1 MTDRHDTSPADLP
14 APPLPAPGARWALFL
29 DVDGTLLGFHDDPAA
44 VAVPPPLL
52 ALLHDLHASLDGALA
67 LVSGRAL
74 GDLETL
80 FGQQPWAMA
89 GLHGLQ
95 LRHAD
100 GRRREHPLDAAAHA
114 QLRRRAEA
122 LLGTLD
128 GIDLEDKGIA
138 IALHCRRSPER
149 FDAMRDA
156 ATALAAATPG
166 YELQA
171 GNLVMEIKPAGM
183 DKGRAVH
190 ELLRQPLFASR
201 QPVYLGDDLT
211 DEHAFDAAARAG
223 GCGVLVGHRRPT
235 AAQFTLPSP
244 AAVQHWLL
252 RVRRA
257 LMQGAS
263 PHDTTPHGDPA
274 ERS

>member
-1 MTDRHDTSPADLP
+1 MTASDDTAPSDLP

-29 DVDGTLLGFHDDPAA
+29 DVDGTLLDFHDDPAA
-44 VAVPPPLL
+44 VAVPPARL
-52 ALLHDLHASLDGALA
+52 ALLHDLHALLDGALA

-74 GDLETL
+74 ADLDRL
-80 FGQQPWAMA
+80 FGPPWAMA

-100 GRRREHPLDAAAHA
+100 GCRREHRLDSSAHA
-114 QLRRRAEA
+114 QLKQRAEA
-122 LLGTLD
+122 LLGTLG

-138 IALHCRRSPER
+138 IALHCRRAPER
-149 FDAMRDA
+149 FEAMRAAANALADAM
-156 ATALAAATPG
+156 PG

-183 DKGRAVH
+183 DKGRAVR
-190 ELLRQPLFASR
+190 ELLRRPPFAGR
-201 QPVYLGDDLT
+201 QPVYIGDDLT
-211 DEHAFDAAARAG
+211 DEHAFDTVARAG
-223 GCGVLVGHRRPT
+223 GCGIRVGYRRPT
-235 AAQFTLPSP
+235 AAQFTLSSP
-244 AAVQHWLL
+244 AAVQHWLF
-252 RVRRA
+252 RVQRA

-263 PHDTTPHGDPA
+263 PHDTRAHGDPA